1 MAKPA
6 APPRKHSK
14 KKLFELPCGLCTSL
28 KTNVRRQF
36 QRPGGLG
43 WRFKSSRSDPITQIR
58 TGKVSDPPMK
68 DFAGKI
74 AVITGGG
81 TGMGREL
88 ARQLVAEGCNV
99 AMCDVS
105 ASAMAETK
113 RLCEVEKLPQG
124 LRITTHIADVSME
137 DQLLRFRDELVEQQA
152 IDRIHL
158 LFNNAGIGGGGSLF
172 TNTREQWEKTF
183 NICWGGVYLGVRTFL
198 PLLQKADEGHIINT
212 SSVNGFWASV
222 GPGVS
227 HTAYSA
233 AKFAVKGFTE
243 ALINDLR
250 LNAPHIKCSVVM
262 PGHIGTSI
270 VSNSRKVQSG
280 TDSERLSENEIA
292 QTRVR
297 LATAGI
303 DASKM
308 SDEDVQ
314 AAATERARSFRED
327 APTTAAAAAKIILDG
342 VKAGRW
348 RILVGDDAHRLDERV
363 RQTPERAYDPDFF
376 QSFAAEVGW
385 RLG

>member
-1 MAKPA
+1 
-6 APPRKHSK
+6 
-14 KKLFELPCGLCTSL
+14 
-28 KTNVRRQF
+28 
-36 QRPGGLG
+36 
-43 WRFKSSRSDPITQIR
+43 
-58 TGKVSDPPMK
+58 MK

-81 TGMGREL
+81 TGMGRAL

-99 AMCDVS
+99 AMCDVT
-105 ASAMAETK
+105 ADAMAETK
-113 RLCEVEKLPQG
+113 RLCEVERLPQG
-124 LRITTHIADVSME
+124 LRITTHIADVSIE
-137 DQLLRFRDELVEQQA
+137 DQLKRFHDEITDQQA
-152 IDRIHL
+152 TDKIHL

-198 PLLQKADEGHIINT
+198 PMLMKADEGHIVNT

-222 GPGVS
+222 GLGVS

-270 VSNSRKVQSG
+270 VSNSRKVHYG
-280 TDSERLSENEIA
+280 TDSDGMSEIEIA
-292 QTRVR
+292 QTRAR
-297 LATAGI
+297 LTVAGV

-314 AAATERARSFRED
+314 AAAAERARSFRED
-327 APTTAAAAAKIILDG
+327 APTTAAQAAKIILDG
-342 VKAGRW
+342 VKAERW
-348 RILVGDDAHRLDERV
+348 RILVGDDAHLLDERV
-363 RQTPERAYDPDFF
+363 RQTPERAYEPEFY